1 MIDFIPCVASELD
14 IDFMKNSIIKNPYF
28 KDINLMAFQEFFTD
42 FTFGKLLKDR
52 TLYKQNDL
60 ASSFFII

>member
-1 MIDFIPCVASELD
+1 
-14 IDFMKNSIIKNPYF
+14 MKNSIIKNPYF
-28 KDINLMAFQEFFTD
+28 KDVNLMAFQEFFTD
-42 FTFGKLLKDR
+42 FTFGKLLKDK